1 MSAGGSTA
9 EKIRQRIQKLEA
21 EVTELKDE
29 NELLKDEMKAVRRIL
44 MENKVDDGRK
54 SLKQIAEALMEDI
67 RTLTS

>member
-1 MSAGGSTA
+1 MSAAGSTA